1 MCDRIY
7 VMVEGKIVG
16 ELPRAQATQEII
28 MDMIMQ
34 ASKGEQ
40 KTWAN

>member
-7 VMVEGKIVG
+7 VMSEGKLIG
-16 ELPRAQATQEII
+16 ELPREQASQEII

-34 ASKGEQ
+34 ASKG
-40 KTWAN
+40 AVSA